1 MEHRLLRRG
10 LVVYDN
16 VRHTASVL
24 CQKMSMQAAV
34 WPQHR
39 RFVEEEPRQRS
50 MMKKVIP
57 IMVPAWTSCELSVR
71 PDRTGTSP
79 PKVGPSAWPQSLH
92 FLRGAK
98 NKSPSPSVMSSTG
111 CRHCFF
117 VFDPTLSGIG
127 MVRLFVIP
135 SGAARS
141 PNHDSAPPGF
151 GLGTPSPG
159 FGSCSGLG
167 SGAVLR
173 LLLRLPAPAPALLG
187 PC

>member
-1 MEHRLLRRG
+1 M
-10 LVVYDN
+10 
-16 VRHTASVL
+16 
-24 CQKMSMQAAV
+24 

-79 PKVGPSAWPQSLH
+79 PWVGPSAWPQSLH

-98 NKSPSPSVMSSTG
+98 NKSPSPSIMSSTG

-117 VFDPTLSGIG
+117 VFDPTLSSIG

-141 PNHDSAPPGF
+141 PNHDSAPQ
-151 GLGTPSPG
+151 
-159 FGSCSGLG
+159 GSAS
-167 SGAVLR
+167 VPPPPVRPWLR
-173 LLLRLPAPAPALLG
+173 SLAPAPAPAACSCSGSARTVLIQGGAAYIFPAWLG
-187 PC
+187 PSLAPICSQQISGF